1 VEKNILPPMQRV
13 MRGLG
18 LASLAL
24 GIVFMLTGWHLDIPS
39 VGNTVSNLI
48 PRSQTGRGERLYNVY
63 CSTCHGGP
71 VAERAAARPS
81 YPPPHN
87 ASGHTWQHATCELE
101 AIVRDGG
108 DDMTR
113 ALRAAQA
120 PPGAVEMPSF
130 KDRLSADEIDAI
142 LAYIKTMWTDEQRQS
157 QERVTRASCAG

>member
-1 VEKNILPPMQRV
+1 
-13 MRGLG
+13 
-18 LASLAL
+18 
-24 GIVFMLTGWHLDIPS
+24 MLTGWHLDMS
-39 VGNTVSNLI
+39 TVGDAVSSLM
-48 PRSQTGRGERLYNVY
+48 PRSQTARGERLYNVY
-63 CSTCHGGP
+63 CSTCHGGAD
-71 VAERAAARPS
+71 VAQGSASRAS

-87 ASGHTWQHATCELE
+87 ASGHTWQHPTCELE